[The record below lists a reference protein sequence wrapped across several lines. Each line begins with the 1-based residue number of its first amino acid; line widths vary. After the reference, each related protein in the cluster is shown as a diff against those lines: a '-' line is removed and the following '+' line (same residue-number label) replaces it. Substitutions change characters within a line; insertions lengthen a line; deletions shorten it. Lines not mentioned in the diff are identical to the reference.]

1 MNLFSFFI
9 LIRFVLINFFQR
21 RQRICPLP
29 RQSEEQMRLKLGET
43 YVIQEK
49 LIKAS
54 KHVYFL
60 TWLEYVEE
68 IQQIEDAETLQPSR
82 KTTPVSSSQNK
93 SCHN

>member
-9 LIRFVLINFFQR
+9 LIRFVLIKFFQR
-21 RQRICPLP
+21 RQRIYPLP

-49 LIKAS
+49 LVKAS